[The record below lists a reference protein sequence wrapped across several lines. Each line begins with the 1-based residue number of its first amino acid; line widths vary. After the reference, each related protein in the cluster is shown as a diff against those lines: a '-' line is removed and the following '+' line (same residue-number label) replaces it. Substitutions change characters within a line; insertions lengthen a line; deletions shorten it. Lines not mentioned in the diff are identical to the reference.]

1 MKMDKNDEFIYDN
14 EILEEG
20 GETIEVAKK
29 PRAYFGDWIRATAIS
44 LVIFVHTLGVS
55 YDSSKYNI
63 KPGWE
68 KGEEKMQGI
77 WKDLVQI
84 GIPMFFYISGYAASF
99 FKTEKKMAYATFT
112 WGKCTRIFFP
122 FLVAIPVFLIPAL
135 WLQRPYAS
143 TAIDGATNDDGLFT
157 WYIAYFT
164 HPVEIFNHISWLW
177 YLPAMFV
184 DFMLTYPI
192 LRWTKRRAAGV
203 PFGRGDIETVLLQLI
218 TSAVWMILNKLAM
231 ADNYN
236 GLCATETM

>member
-1 MKMDKNDEFIYDN
+1 MDINDLCLF
-14 EILEEG
+14 EG
-20 GETIEVAKK
+20 GIESISAPPAKK
-29 PRAYFGDWIRATAIS
+29 PRAYYGDWIRATAIS

-55 YDSSKYNI
+55 YDSSGYNDLD
-63 KPGWE
+63 GWK

-99 FKTEKKMAYATFT
+99 YKTEKPMAYARFT

-122 FLVAIPVFLIPAL
+122 FLVAVPLFLIPAL
-135 WLQRPYAS
+135 WLQRSYAD
-143 TAIDGATNDDGLFT
+143 TKIEGATNDDGLFT

-164 HPVEIFNHISWLW
+164 HPVEIMNNISWLW

-184 DFMLTYPI
+184 DFMLIYPI

-203 PFGRGDIETVLLQLI
+203 SYGRGDIETVILQLI
-218 TSAVWMILNKLAM
+218 TSTVWVLIN
-231 ADNYN
+231 
-236 GLCATETM
+236 